1 MIRALSADFGNELN
15 GYAQP
20 SNTFAPNMRSRIP
33 STIQGEGDREYVIM
47 EKIGSFQPVVAIIIG
62 LLLLWIVFKVIKGV
76 FRLVLSLAVIGVI
89 AYIVLN
95 YAR

>member
-1 MIRALSADFGNELN
+1 
-15 GYAQP
+15 
-20 SNTFAPNMRSRIP
+20 
-33 STIQGEGDREYVIM
+33 M
-47 EKIGSFQPVVAIIIG
+47 EKIGSFQPIVAIIIG

-89 AYIVLN
+89 AYIVLS